1 VGLVARL
8 GMLPSAP
15 VVMIEIELV
24 ILSENEDLYPCCR
37 YHHQS
42 FHALEGMTEFD
53 LGCGLPLNFSGP
65 ASN

>member
-1 VGLVARL
+1 MRGSSCAYIFARPWCFWLVARL

-42 FHALEGMTEFD
+42 FHALE
-53 LGCGLPLNFSGP
+53 
-65 ASN
+65 